1 MSLLAE
7 LKQALYDLP
16 LTQEPGRDKI
26 AHFCEHN
33 GIRRSFTR
41 ARTTWQ
47 ALAPSAIKPWWMI
60 LEPLKRQHDKQTIK
74 TALTQIIKIQIQRYS
89 TMLNWDD
96 PLSKFSS
103 APAKMPLQ
111 QQEHHTSACR

>member
-7 LKQALYDLP
+7 LKQAIYDLP
-16 LTQEPGRDKI
+16 MMREPGRDKI

-33 GIRRSFTR
+33 GIRRSFSR

-60 LEPLKRQHDKQTIK
+60 LEPLKKQSRNTDNK
-74 TALTQIIKIQIQRYS
+74 
-89 TMLNWDD
+89 N
-96 PLSKFSS
+96 SS
-103 APAKMPLQ
+103 NTNNKNSDLEVLDNA
-111 QQEHHTSACR
+111 

>member
-60 LEPLKRQHDKQTIK
+60 LEPLIK
-74 TALTQIIKIQIQRYS
+74 KTRKTDNK
-89 TMLNWDD
+89 N
-96 PLSKFSS
+96 SS
-103 APAKMPLQ
+103 NINNKKSDIEVLDNA
-111 QQEHHTSACR
+111 